1 MRQCA
6 GKGVNRMTK
15 DNDESVIV
23 SLINDE
29 VRASVALYS
38 LVWQGGALATL

>member
-1 MRQCA
+1 MANVNICSRVRQCT

-29 VRASVALYS
+29 E
-38 LVWQGGALATL
+38 

>member
-1 MRQCA
+1 VERVNRVELGSVHT

-29 VRASVALYS
+29 VRPSVALI
-38 LVWQGGALATL
+38 